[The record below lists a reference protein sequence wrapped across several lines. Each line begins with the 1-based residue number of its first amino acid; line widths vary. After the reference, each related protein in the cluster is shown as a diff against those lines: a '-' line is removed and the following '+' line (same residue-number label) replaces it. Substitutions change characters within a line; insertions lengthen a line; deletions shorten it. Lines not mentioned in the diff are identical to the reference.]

1 MLIKDVCQET
11 GLTKKAVE
19 YYQQKGLVS
28 PEIRENGYRYFSQ
41 GDVEK
46 LKKIALLRKF
56 DLSIEEISKVLC
68 NQSPNTV
75 LREIKCQK
83 EIEHNNEKKKL
94 ELLEGLIQGE
104 DRETIESGLNRLFE
118 QSTIKQR
125 LLNIFPGYYGRFIS
139 IHFGQFLNIEL
150 EIEEQKEAYQII
162 VTFLDEVESFVIPT
176 DLQNIIDTVT
186 STFDDA
192 SVYKISSGWTN
203 AVSDFDTY
211 YNENQEILE
220 QYIEYKKTKEY
231 IESDAARL
239 MELFRKFGETS
250 GYYDIFIPAMRKLS
264 PIYNDY
270 YEKLLEAN
278 ERFIAKH
285 PEIQDWYQR

>member
-1 MLIKDVCQET
+1 MLIKDICQET

-19 YYQQKGLVS
+19 YYQQKGLIS

-68 NQSPNTV
+68 SQSPNTV
-75 LREIKCQK
+75 LREIKYQK

-150 EIEEQKEAYQII
+150 EREEQKEAYQII

-186 STFDDA
+186 STIDDTD
-192 SVYKISSGWTN
+192 VYKLSSGWTN
-203 AVSDFDTY
+203 AVNDFDTY
-211 YNENQEILE
+211 YKENQEILE

-231 IESDAARL
+231 RESDAARL

-250 GYYDIFIPAMRKLS
+250 GYYDVFIPAMRKLS

-270 YEKLLEAN
+270 YEKLLETN
-278 ERFIAKH
+278 ERLIAKH

>member
-1 MLIKDVCQET
+1 MLIKDVCQKT

-28 PEIRENGYRYFSQ
+28 PEIKENGYRHFSQ

-56 DLSIEEISKVLC
+56 DLSTEEISKVLY

-75 LREIKCQK
+75 LREIKSQK

-104 DRETIESGLNRLFE
+104 DRETIESGLNRLLE

-125 LLNIFPGYYGRFIS
+125 LLNVFPGYYGRFIS
-139 IHFGQFLNIEL
+139 IHFGKFLNNEL
-150 EIEEQKEAYQII
+150 ETEEQKEAYQII
-162 VTFLDEVESFVIPT
+162 VTFLDEVESFVIPP

-186 STFDDA
+186 LTIDDA
-192 SVYKISSGWTN
+192 DVYKISSGWTD
-203 AVSDFDTY
+203 AVNNFDDY

-231 IESDAARL
+231 RESDVAHL
-239 MELFRKFGETS
+239 MELFREFGETS
-250 GYYDIFIPAMRKLS
+250 GYYDTFIPAMRKLS
-264 PIYNDY
+264 PPYNDY
-270 YEKLLEAN
+270 YEKLLETN
-278 ERFIAKH
+278 ERFIEKH
-285 PEIQDWYQR
+285 PEIQEWYQR

>member
-1 MLIKDVCQET
+1 MLIKDVCKET

-28 PEIRENGYRYFSQ
+28 PEIKENGYRYFSQ
-41 GDVEK
+41 QDVEK
-46 LKKIALLRKF
+46 LKKISLLRKF

-68 NQSPNTV
+68 SQSPNTV
-75 LREIKCQK
+75 LREIKYLK

-104 DRETIESGLNRLFE
+104 DKESIEGGLNRLFE

-150 EIEEQKEAYQII
+150 ETEEQKEAYQII
-162 VTFLDEVESFVIPT
+162 VTFLDEVESLVIPT
-176 DLQNIIDTVT
+176 DLQNTIDTIT
-186 STFDDA
+186 LTTGDA
-192 SVYKISSGWTN
+192 DVYKISSGWAD
-203 AVSDFDTY
+203 AVNDFDAY
-211 YNENQEILE
+211 YNEHQEILE

-231 IESDAARL
+231 RESDAARL
-239 MELFRKFGETS
+239 MELFREFGETS
-250 GYYDIFIPAMRKLS
+250 GYYDIFIPAIRKLS
-264 PIYNDY
+264 PLYNDY
-270 YEKLLEAN
+270 YEKLLESN
-278 ERFIAKH
+278 ERLIAKH